1 MAQHTI
7 LAVDD
12 EMDVLLIVK
21 TALES
26 EGYKVIT
33 ASNGFE
39 ALAAAEDAK
48 PDLIVLDIMMP
59 EMNGFEVLD
68 NLRKKDSTVGI
79 PVIMLT
85 GVSEMIKKKEALD
98 KGITY
103 YINKPF
109 DYQQLISKVK
119 MAIEEKDKD
128 PFGI

>member
-21 TALES
+21 TALEC

-39 ALAAAEDAK
+39 ALAAAEDQK

-68 NLRKKDSTVGI
+68 NLRKNDSTLNI

-85 GVSEMIKKKEALD
+85 GVSEMVKKKEALD

-119 MAIEEKDKD
+119 MAIEERNSD